1 MKKNKKFIVI
11 FSIIAIICIG
21 TLAYRIVNANNKTDS
36 KYSLYT
42 VSEDSD
48 LVFSAIS
55 KSDESQQVFNNQ
67 SYGDVEKVYVKDGQS
82 VKKGDYLVSFVNKEV
97 GKQIE
102 QAKMQLDQSKS
113 QVSYALEDRNTA
125 YESYN
130 KLIEQYNKS
139 FSDELETQIDQMKP
153 SINQAQRAYKQAI
166 DQVNMQKKQLDDL
179 RDSYRKTIKANVAG
193 TVKVNEKDVNNPM
206 SQSPIIEVT
215 SSDNV
220 IEGNIS
226 EYDYNNLKVNDKVEI
241 IPINGAEKTT
251 GIVTEISN
259 SPESS
264 MGSVNPNQMQNF
276 GDSQSSNSSN
286 FVFKIKTEKP
296 VHVGFNVQ
304 VRKKSKNIIL
314 GKDVVKEENSKFY
327 VFEYKDS
334 KAVKKEVQLEKNGES
349 YTVISGLKSGDK
361 IINNVADLKD
371 NQEIKIES

>member
-1 MKKNKKFIVI
+1 MKKNKKFIVV

-21 TLAYRIVNANNKTDS
+21 TLAYRIVNTNKKSSS

-304 VRKKSKNIIL
+304 VRKKSKNIII
-314 GKDVVKEENSKFY
+314 GKDFVKEENSKFY

>member
-1 MKKNKKFIVI
+1 MKKNKKFIVV

-21 TLAYRIVNANNKTDS
+21 TLAYRIVNKNQKSSS

-264 MGSVNPNQMQNF
+264 IGSVNPNQMQNF

-304 VRKKSKNIIL
+304 VRKKSKNIII
-314 GKDVVKEENSKFY
+314 GKDFVKEENSKFY

>member
-21 TLAYRIVNANNKTDS
+21 TLAYRIVNTNKKSSS

-193 TVKVNEKDVNNPM
+193 TVKINEKDVNNPM

-264 MGSVNPNQMQNF
+264 MGSVNTNQMQNY
-276 GDSQSSNSSN
+276 GESQSSNSSN

-304 VRKKSKNIIL
+304 VRKKSKNIII